1 VSDAQPEDVQLISE
15 LRSALSDAREDIW
28 DLVERLESTLDGD
41 PRQSEEE
48 RTLLRQVRV
57 GVSGVIAA
65 KREGRQPDVT
75 TASAPLRRLETMIR
89 KRTTGPDG
97 WPVA

>member
-1 VSDAQPEDVQLISE
+1 MSDAQPEDVQLISQ

-28 DLVERLESTLDGD
+28 DLVERLELTLESD

-48 RTLLRQVRV
+48 RTLLAQVRA
-57 GVSGVIAA
+57 GVSDVIATR
-65 KREGRQPDVT
+65 REGRQPDLT
-75 TASAPLRRLETMIR
+75 RASAPLRRLETMIR

-97 WPVA
+97 WPLA